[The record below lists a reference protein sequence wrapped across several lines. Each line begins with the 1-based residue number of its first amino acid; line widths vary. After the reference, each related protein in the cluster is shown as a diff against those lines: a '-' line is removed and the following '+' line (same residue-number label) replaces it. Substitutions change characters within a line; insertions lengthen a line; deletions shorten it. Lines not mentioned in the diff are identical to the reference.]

1 MEGNFEF
8 PCLLHAVPCWSA
20 ELCCLVQASKAY
32 SFRRGTTQA
41 GINCLA
47 FSAEGVTPR
56 LLACASSHGTV
67 HLWNL
72 DRLGPLTAR
81 GSGSLLAAVIPSSMA
96 DYVDPQRCIITLRL
110 PTGVPTLVAIQVKH
124 LLN

>member
-1 MEGNFEF
+1 M
-8 PCLLHAVPCWSA
+8 AMATA
-20 ELCCLVQASKAY
+20 ERHCHRRFLRLGHNLQATKAY

-56 LLACASSHGTV
+56 LLACASSHGTI

-72 DRLGPLTAR
+72 DRPGGLASR
-81 GSGSLLAAVIPSSMA
+81 SSSGLLASVIPSSMT
-96 DYVDPQRCIITLRL
+96 DYVDPQRCIVNLRL
-110 PTGVPTLVAIQVKH
+110 PAGVPTICAIQVC
-124 LLN
+124 LFGLVS